1 MPSNDNAVNIEK
13 AGNIA
18 KAGNIQSATPRRPY
32 HHGDLRDHLI
42 EAGIRLLE
50 QRHTQDI
57 GLREVAR
64 DVGVSATAV
73 YRHFADK
80 DALLR
85 AIAERGFILMG
96 EMQTEAGAHATGQAA
111 FAAIGCAYV
120 RFAQRYPSVFRLMF
134 ASAPPRDLF
143 TAPAEELAVPMRLL
157 RSHVAALTPDG
168 TPDPLRRAVAIHAWS
183 LVHGLAVL
191 ALDGMV
197 EVDDAM
203 IEAVIGLSNNDPG
216 APPDRK
222 SVETKLQ

>member
-1 MPSNDNAVNIEK
+1 MDIDDNSVNIDPP
-13 AGNIA
+13 AP
-18 KAGNIQSATPRRPY
+18 TRRPY

-42 EAGIRLLE
+42 DAAMRLLE
-50 QRHTQDI
+50 QRHTQDV

-64 DVGVSATAV
+64 EVGVSATAV

-80 DALLR
+80 GALLR
-85 AIAERGFILMG
+85 AIAERGFDLMG
-96 EMQTEAGAHATGQAA
+96 EMQTEAAAHATGEAAFAAPAFAAPA

-143 TAPAEELAVPMRLL
+143 SAPLDELPVPMRLL
-157 RSHVAALTPDG
+157 RSHVAALTPEG
-168 TPDPLRRAVAIHAWS
+168 TPAPLRRAIAIHAWS

-203 IEAVIGLSNNDPG
+203 IEAVIGMQVR
-216 APPDRK
+216 RK
-222 SVETKLQ
+222 EALLF